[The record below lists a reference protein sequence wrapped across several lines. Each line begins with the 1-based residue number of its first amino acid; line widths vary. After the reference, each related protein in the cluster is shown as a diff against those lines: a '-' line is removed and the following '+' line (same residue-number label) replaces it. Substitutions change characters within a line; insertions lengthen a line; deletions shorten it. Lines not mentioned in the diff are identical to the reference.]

1 MVSNPIELL
10 GQILSGYRL
19 ERILGSG
26 ATGAVFLGQRV
37 DQPAP
42 PVAIKVLILPWQTT
56 DADREAFQA
65 RFRREAQALLEL
77 EHPNI
82 PRLLGFGIETSY
94 SYLILQYIDNGSLFT
109 RLAQGPMGFD
119 EIARYTQQLSSA
131 LDYAH
136 SRNLIHRDIKPA
148 NVLLDNQGNAYLSD
162 FSIVRLFT
170 SDAQKGLTSTGQSI
184 GTPEY
189 MSPEQMRGI
198 ETGPTSDI
206 YSLGLLVY
214 QMVTGRVPFQ
224 GASVLD
230 LALKHTQEAPPYP
243 RTLRPDLPPPAE
255 AAIIRT
261 LAKDPAYRFQ
271 TATEFAI
278 AFTEGLQNRYTA
290 SNATP
295 ALNPT

>member
-1 MVSNPIELL
+1 MVSNPNDLL

-19 ERILGSG
+19 ERILGAG

-37 DQPAP
+37 DQPSP
-42 PVAIKVLILPWQTT
+42 PVAVKVLILPWQTSEAER
-56 DADREAFQA
+56 DAFQA

-77 EHPNI
+77 NHPNI
-82 PRLLGFGIETSY
+82 PKLLGFGIEPTY
-94 SYLILQYIDNGSLFT
+94 SYLILQYIDNGSLFN
-109 RLAQGPMGFD
+109 RLAQGPLSFE

-136 SRNLIHRDIKPA
+136 TRNMIHRDIKPA
-148 NVLLDNQGNAYLSD
+148 NVLLDTQGNAYLSD

-170 SDAQKGLTSTGQSI
+170 SEAQQNLTATGQSV

-224 GASVLD
+224 GTSVVD
-230 LALKHTQEAPPYP
+230 LAL
-243 RTLRPDLPPPAE
+243 
-255 AAIIRT
+255 
-261 LAKDPAYRFQ
+261 
-271 TATEFAI
+271 
-278 AFTEGLQNRYTA
+278 
-290 SNATP
+290 
-295 ALNPT
+295 